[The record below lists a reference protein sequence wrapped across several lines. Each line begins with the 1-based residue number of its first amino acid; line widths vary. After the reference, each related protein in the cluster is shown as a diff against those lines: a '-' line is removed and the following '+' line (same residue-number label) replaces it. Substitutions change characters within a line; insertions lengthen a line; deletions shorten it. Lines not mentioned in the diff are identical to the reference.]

1 MIEQLQSLIAPLGV
15 SVLNLIVALLILL
28 VGYIVA
34 RIIGSITRRLLKR
47 INLDNRLAET
57 LSEPDQPR
65 EIQVEDGIAK
75 GVFWLLMLFV
85 LVAFFQR
92 LGMIGIAAPISAF
105 LERVTTEFLPRLVAA
120 GIILF
125 IAWLVALALKF
136 LVEKGAQL
144 LKIDERLSKYAAL
157 EEDERVSVGKSLA
170 TAVYWF
176 VFLLFLPSV
185 LNTLGLDE
193 IAAPINEVFSVVIG
207 YLPNILGA
215 LVVAAIGWFI
225 ARVIREIVTN
235 LLTAIGTD
243 NLGERLGLSAE
254 RSLSSLIGMLVYIF
268 IWLVVLISALDVLD
282 IAAITIPTT
291 QMLSTIINVIP
302 NLIVSAL
309 ILVIAYYVGR
319 LISNLI
325 RDLLS
330 GIGFDTIPEKIGL
343 KWSATTSFSQWAAY
357 LVLFAI
363 MLFATISAL
372 EMLGTEALV
381 GMLNLFAVFFWKVI
395 LAVVI
400 FAIGLYFANLSY
412 KLVLATGTN
421 QANFLARMAQISIIV
436 FAAAISLREIGV
448 ANDIINIAFG
458 VTLLAIGLAVALSL
472 GLGTTKISEREV
484 DGFIKKLREPQ
495 EETEG

>member
-1 MIEQLQSLIAPLGV
+1 MIDQLQSLIAPLGV
-15 SVLNLIVALLILL
+15 SIWNLIVALLILII
-28 VGYIVA
+28 GYLVA
-34 RIIGSITRRLLKR
+34 RIVGSITRSLLKR
-47 INLDNRLAET
+47 TNLDNRLADT
-57 LSEPDQPR
+57 LSEPDKRR
-65 EIQVEDGIAK
+65 ELNIEDGVAK
-75 GVFWLLMLFV
+75 VVFWLIMLFV

-92 LGMIGIAAPISAF
+92 LGMTGIASPISAF

-136 LVEKGAQL
+136 LVQKGASLLQL
-144 LKIDERLSKYAAL
+144 DERLSRHAAL
-157 EEDERVSVGKSLA
+157 EDEERVSFGDSLA

-185 LNTLGLDE
+185 LNTLGLQE
-193 IAAPINEVFSVVIG
+193 IARPINDVFDAIIS

-215 LVVAAIGWFI
+215 IVVAAIGWFI
-225 ARVIREIVTN
+225 ARVVREIVTN
-235 LLTAIGTD
+235 LLIAIGAD
-243 NLGERLGLSAE
+243 KLGERVGLSAE
-254 RSLSSLIGMLVYIF
+254 RSLSSLIGMLVYVF
-268 IWLVVLISALDVLD
+268 IWLVVLVSALDVLD
-282 IAAITIPTT
+282 IAAITIPAT

-302 NLIVSAL
+302 NLIGAAL

-325 RDLLS
+325 RDLIS
-330 GIGFDTIPEKIGL
+330 GVGFDALPEKIGL
-343 KWSATTSFSQWAAY
+343 QWSVTTSPSQWVAY
-357 LVLFAI
+357 LILFAI
-363 MLFATISAL
+363 MLFATVSAL
-372 EMLGTEALV
+372 EMLGTNALV
-381 GMLNLFAVFFWKVI
+381 GMLNLFTVFFWKVV

-400 FAIGLYFANLSY
+400 FAIGLYFANFSY
-412 KLVLATGTN
+412 RLVLASGTN
-421 QANFLARMAQISIIV
+421 QANFLARMAQIAIII

-484 DGFIKKLREPQ
+484 DGFISKLREPK
-495 EETEG
+495 EESEE

>member
-15 SVLNLIVALLILL
+15 SIWNLIIALLILII
-28 VGYIVA
+28 GYIVA

-47 INLDNRLAET
+47 TNLDNRLADT
-57 LSEPDQPR
+57 LSEPDRRR
-65 EIQVEDGIAK
+65 ELNIEDGVAK
-75 GVFWLLMLFV
+75 VVFWLLMLFV

-92 LGMIGIAAPISAF
+92 LGLTGIASPIGLF
-105 LERVTTEFLPRLVAA
+105 LERLTVEFIPRLIAA

-125 IAWLVALALKF
+125 VAWLVALALKF
-136 LVEKGAQL
+136 LVQKGASLLQL
-144 LKIDERLSKYAAL
+144 DERLGRYAAL
-157 EEDERVSVGKSLA
+157 EDEERVTFGESLA

-185 LNTLGLDE
+185 LNTLGLQE
-193 IAAPINEVFSVVIG
+193 IAKPISDVFDAIIG
-207 YLPNILGA
+207 YLPNIFA
-215 LVVAAIGWFI
+215 AIVVAGIGWFI

-235 LLTAIGTD
+235 LLIAIGTD
-243 NLGERLGLSAE
+243 KLGERLGLSAE
-254 RSLSSLIGMLVYIF
+254 RSLSGIIGMLLYIF

-302 NLIVSAL
+302 NLIGAGL
-309 ILVIAYYVGR
+309 ILVIAYFVGR
-319 LISNLI
+319 LIANLI

-343 KWSATTSFSQWAAY
+343 QWSTTTTLSQWVAY
-357 LVLFAI
+357 LILFAI

-372 EMLGTEALV
+372 EMLGTNALV
-381 GMLNLFAVFFWKVI
+381 AMLNLFTVFFWRVV

-400 FAIGLYFANLSY
+400 FGIGLYFANLSY
-412 KLVLATGTN
+412 RLVLASGTN
-421 QANFLARMAQISIIV
+421 QANFLARMAQIAIII

-484 DGFIKKLREPQ
+484 DGFISKLREPS
-495 EETEG
+495 EESEE

>member
-1 MIEQLQSLIAPLGV
+1 
-15 SVLNLIVALLILL
+15 
-28 VGYIVA
+28 
-34 RIIGSITRRLLKR
+34 
-47 INLDNRLAET
+47 
-57 LSEPDQPR
+57 
-65 EIQVEDGIAK
+65 
-75 GVFWLLMLFV
+75 
-85 LVAFFQR
+85 
-92 LGMIGIAAPISAF
+92 
-105 LERVTTEFLPRLVAA
+105 LVAA

-125 IAWLVALALKF
+125 VAWLVALALRF

-144 LKIDERLSKYAAL
+144 LKIDERLSKHAAL
-157 EEDERVSVGKSLA
+157 EEEERVSFGKSLA

-176 VFLLFLPSV
+176 VFLLFLPAV
-185 LNTLGLDE
+185 LNTLGLEE
-193 IAAPINEVFSVVIG
+193 IAAPINDVFNAVIG

-215 LVVAAIGWFI
+215 IVVAAIGWFI
-225 ARVIREIVTN
+225 ARMIREIVTN
-235 LLTAIGTD
+235 LLKAIGTD

-254 RSLSSLIGMLVYIF
+254 RSLSGLIGMLIYIF

-282 IAAITIPTT
+282 IDAISIPTT

-302 NLIVSAL
+302 NLIGAAL

-319 LISNLI
+319 LIANLI

-330 GIGFDTIPEKIGL
+330 GIGFDGIPDKIGL
-343 KWSATTSFSQWAAY
+343 KWSAETSLSQWVAY
-357 LVLFAI
+357 LILFAI

-381 GMLNLFAVFFWKVI
+381 GMLNLFTVFFWKVV

-421 QANFLARMAQISIIV
+421 QANFLARMAQIAIIV
-436 FAAAISLREIGV
+436 FSAAIALREIGV
-448 ANDIINIAFG
+448 ANDIVNIAFG

-495 EETEG
+495 EGPQDSVTE

>member
-1 MIEQLQSLIAPLGV
+1 MIEQLTSLIAPLGV
-15 SVLNLIVALLILL
+15 SVWNLIIALLILV
-28 VGYIVA
+28 VGYLIA

-47 INLDNRLAET
+47 TNLDNRLADT
-57 LSEPDQPR
+57 LSEPDKRR
-65 EIQVEDGIAK
+65 ELNIEDGIAK
-75 GVFWLLMLFV
+75 VVFWLIMLFV

-92 LGMIGIAAPISAF
+92 LGMMGIASPISAF
-105 LERVTTEFLPRLVAA
+105 LQRMTTEFIPRLIAA

-125 IAWLVALALKF
+125 VAWLVALALKF
-136 LVEKGAQL
+136 LVQKGVSLLQL
-144 LKIDERLSKYAAL
+144 DERLSRYAAL
-157 EEDERVSVGKSLA
+157 EEGERVSFGESLA

-185 LNTLGLDE
+185 LNTLGLQE
-193 IAAPINEVFSVVIG
+193 IARPINDVFDAIIG
-207 YLPNILGA
+207 YLPNIFA
-215 LVVAAIGWFI
+215 AIVVAAIGWFI

-235 LLTAIGTD
+235 LLIAVGTD
-243 NLGERLGLSAE
+243 KLGERLGLPTE
-254 RSLSSLIGMLVYIF
+254 RSLAGLIGMLLYVF
-268 IWLVVLISALDVLD
+268 IWLVVLVSALDVLD

-302 NLIVSAL
+302 NLIGAAL
-309 ILVIAYYVGR
+309 ILVIAYFIGR

-330 GIGFDTIPEKIGL
+330 GIGFDTIPGRIGL
-343 KWSATTSFSQWAAY
+343 QWSTTTSLSQWVAY
-357 LVLFAI
+357 LILFAI

-372 EMLGTEALV
+372 EMLGTNALV
-381 GMLNLFAVFFWKVI
+381 TMLNLFTVFFWKVV

-412 KLVLATGTN
+412 RLVLSSGTN
-421 QANFLARMAQISIIV
+421 QANFLARMAQIAIIV
-436 FAAAISLREIGV
+436 FAAAISLREVGV

-484 DGFIKKLREPQ
+484 DSFISKLRESS
-495 EETEG
+495 EEAEE

>member
-28 VGYIVA
+28 IGYIVA

-47 INLDNRLAET
+47 TNLDNRLAET

-105 LERVTTEFLPRLVAA
+105 LERVTAEFLPRLVAA
-120 GIILF
+120 GITLF

-144 LKIDERLSKYAAL
+144 LKIDERLSKHAAL

-193 IAAPINEVFSVVIG
+193 IATPINEVFSVVIG

-235 LLTAIGTD
+235 LLSAIGTD

-302 NLIVSAL
+302 NLIGAAL